1 MKLAGGYHP
10 NHLEKVSP
18 GAQSIAATYPN
29 GVMGTLSLLAGVVW
43 FLVNKSATPVVKMR
57 SGDDA
62 DDNDLDSDAVMDV
75 VRPLD
80 LRLASLLLHLPQVY
94 KKHGG
99 TWSGEC
105 QRRATCEI
113 LAQYPLL
120 SNRFAQSLFRS
131 VDWLVGEL
139 VAYWPLKSETFSL
152 IVCLLLTEGR
162 RWHRKC

>member
-105 QRRATCEI
+105 QRRAACEI

-139 VAYWPLKSETFSL
+139 VAY
-152 IVCLLLTEGR
+152 
-162 RWHRKC
+162 